1 MKYWFDYVK
10 SCYELILESEG
21 KTAIVLTHEV
31 ESYIVHLMAKN
42 FERTDIGQIPVAVQ
56 MLEATTSKNY
66 QNLLSVGDEC
76 LLIHSYPFKMS
87 RWPTSTYYRDMGIVA
102 YGLAGHVMEQHFE
115 TASKILNTVF
125 QRKLS

>member
-56 MLEATTSKNY
+56 MLEATASKNY

-87 RWPTSTYYRDMGIVA
+87 RWPTATYYRDMGVVA